1 MRKSVQMLITAGVMG
16 LPMIATAGPEHAEHA
31 DKGDC
36 PDGCAKACCVDLAQL
51 VGFEFK
57 APDLF
62 IGDKAPK
69 LEIAQFV
76 KGESVDGFE
85 EGKVYVV
92 EFWATWCG
100 PCVAA
105 FPHISELQKEY
116 GDKVQVI
123 GVNIWDRKQDRETG
137 EFTESQG
144 DWVQRISE
152 FVDDQGDRMGYTVA
166 LEQDS
171 KMAENWMKAAG
182 RNGIP
187 AAFIVDGNGK
197 VAWSGHPMG
206 IDESLEA
213 AVKGEIDYDAAI
225 AEAKAEQ
232 LQEKAFNAFM
242 TGMRSDDEAAATKGY
257 QIGRAIV
264 AQSDEVNAQMLNS
277 LSWTVINPDA
287 PIPHRDYQFALD
299 MAHQAAGLSEFKDP
313 MILDTYALALFKN
326 GDVKEAIKQQ
336 KKAIKLVGE
345 SESFEQYLPEFEDR
359 LAEFESEG

>member
-1 MRKSVQMLITAGVMG
+1 MRKSVQMLIAAGAMG
-16 LPMIATAGPEHAEHA
+16 LPMIAVAGPEHGEKGAHAECPA
-31 DKGDC
+31 D
-36 PDGCAKACCVDLAQL
+36 CAKACCVDLANL

-57 APDLF
+57 APKLF
-62 IGDKAPK
+62 IGDQAPK

-100 PCVAA
+100 PCIAA
-105 FPHISELQKEY
+105 FPHISELQKDY
-116 GDKVQVI
+116 GDKVQVV
-123 GVNIWDRKQDRETG
+123 GVNIWDRKQDRETK
-137 EFTESQG
+137 EFSESQG

-166 LEQDS
+166 LEQDT
-171 KMAENWMKAAG
+171 KMADNWMVAAG

-187 AAFIVDGNGK
+187 SAFIVDGKGK
-197 VAWSGHPMG
+197 VAWVGHPMS

-213 AVKGEIDYDAAI
+213 AVNGEIDYDVAI

-232 LQEKAFNAFM
+232 LQEMAFNAFM
-242 TGMRSDDEAAATKGY
+242 TGMRSTDEAEATKGY
-257 QIGRAIV
+257 KVGRAVV
-264 AQSDEVNAQMLNS
+264 AQYGDDNAQMLNS

-287 PIPHRDYQFALD
+287 PIAHRDYQFALD
-299 MAHQAAGLSEFKDP
+299 MAHQAAELTEFKDP

-326 GDVKEAIKQQ
+326 GEVKEAIKVQ
-336 KKAIKLVGE
+336 KKAVKMVDNE
-345 SESFEQYLPEFEDR
+345 DYKAEFEAR
-359 LAEFESEG
+359 LAEFEAEG